1 MTKKFICAVCGYVY
15 EGDAAPEKCPICKAP
30 ASKFSEMKEQGEVT
44 YATVH
49 KLGDGKIEGVPESMI
64 EELRHNYNAE
74 CGEVGMY
81 LAMARQADREG
92 YPEIAEAF
100 KRYAFEEADHASR
113 FAELVGEVVFDTKT
127 NLEKRAAAEEGA
139 CADKYA
145 LAMDA
150 KKMGFDAIHD
160 TVHEMAKDEAR
171 HGAGFAG
178 LLKRYFGE

>member
-1 MTKKFICAVCGYVY
+1 MKKKFICAVCGYIY

-30 ASKFSEMKEQGEVT
+30 ASKFSELKDDADMT

-49 KLGDGKIEGVPESMI
+49 KIGDGKPEGVSEEMI
-64 EELRHNYNAE
+64 QDLRNHFNGE

-100 KRYAFEEADHASR
+100 KRYAFEEADHA
-113 FAELVGEVVFDTKT
+113 A
-127 NLEKRAAAEEGA
+127 GA
-139 CADKYA
+139 CEDKFRI
-145 LAMDA
+145 A
-150 KKMGFDAIHD
+150 KNAKAAGFDAIHD

-178 LLKRYFGE
+178 LLKRYFGK